1 MPINPEPNTDEK
13 ITLCVAC
20 TNACLS
26 YSQQNA
32 E

>member
-1 MPINPEPNTDEK
+1 MPVNPEANTDEK
-13 ITLCVAC
+13 ITLCAAC
-20 TNACLS
+20 TNTCLS

>member
-1 MPINPEPNTDEK
+1 MPINPELNTDEK